1 MIDLSGNTHRLHE
14 APADFTFP
22 SEAVPLPNWRLDVL
36 ERKWVMEVLW
46 GDRREGG
53 QLRKQPLV
61 TQREKRSRW
70 QEDSEEERV
79 TRSCACGQK
88 RRYEWH
94 GTKKCDNLNFS
105 LINHS
110 DSQIGI
116 LWKEIWVLRFKVES
130 GRTSSCPCMRR
141 RRFIATEALA
151 YRAVINAG
159 K

>member
-22 SEAVPLPNWRLDVL
+22 SEAIPLPNWRLDVL
-36 ERKWVMEVLW
+36 ERKGVTEVLR

-53 QLRKQPLV
+53 RSRKQPLV

-79 TRSCACGQK
+79 TLCVCVCHVMNDHS
-88 RRYEWH
+88 
-94 GTKKCDNLNFS
+94 TKKCDNLNFS

-110 DSQIGI
+110 DSWIGI
-116 LWKEIWVLRFKVES
+116 LRKEIWVLRFKVES
-130 GRTSSCPCMRR
+130 ARTSSCPCMRR
-141 RRFIATEALA
+141 RHFIATKALA
-151 YRAVINAG
+151 YRAVINTG